1 MKTTI
6 DAAGRVVLPVAL
18 RNRLGL
24 RGGQTVE
31 IREFPVGIILL
42 IQPRVTSDGNITLHV
57 NPAVSTVTSID
68 EDNIPQTATREAE
81 TIVNVKDGE
90 TLVLGGLIR
99 DEYRKTV
106 TAIPLLSQLPI
117 VGELF
122 KSRSTSKK
130 RSDVIV
136 TITPRIVKDP
146 SEAK

>member
-1 MKTTI
+1 ME
-6 DAAGRVVLPVAL
+6 A
-18 RNRLGL
+18 
-24 RGGQTVE
+24 
-31 IREFPVGIILL
+31 
-42 IQPRVTSDGNITLHV
+42 
-57 NPAVSTVTSID
+57 
-68 EDNIPQTATREAE
+68 TATREAE